1 MVTAMKAP
9 PRSPL
14 SAVGLVLGLFLASG
28 CTAPW
33 PDLKTCP
40 EEGCP
45 AETDA
50 DGTSAATTLSSV
62 TIDPN
67 SSGGS
72 TSATT
77 GSDTDA
83 IDSATTDATP
93 AAPPAIESFSLS
105 TRDALG
111 GDSIVIFKNGPI
123 FVDVEAT
130 DAEGVRVQLDDGAV
144 IELREEAAGVFRG
157 EFPIVSALANGD
169 HVATLVPHREDY
181 GDGEAAAAPYAV
193 ELPPMG
199 DELLWDVD
207 QYLGEG
213 WVVDVEV
220 LPSGHI
226 LELLTLQDDNN
237 DRTCALRRR
246 NSQGA
251 FNPSDDVEILL
262 NGDRCEAVDLAVRD
276 GQVFVL
282 LTWTDNGGKWWL
294 GHTPEFD
301 EEKSTILAIAKG
313 EPGETA
319 MALDLREDGAMAVCG
334 TVPSGFGDSDA
345 FAWVWESGKQPTRR
359 VFDYVPEGE
368 DEHSFGET
376 PRDCLFVG
384 ENRLVLVGDT
394 DGRHIDDDDTSY
406 LRRFTLLVKNAGDDG
421 GDAPFV
427 VAGGEGPGNAVQSV
441 ATAATIDNQGRL
453 LIAGYTCNKQCGDIE
468 GLLWVQSQS
477 GNLDWF
483 APLSTHQFPER
494 APSGVRWHPAGYVVV
509 ANGGTLEDEHAFM
522 LRAFS
527 VNNYQPLWSYSRS
540 DPFQE
545 HFPLALTVGPYGEI
559 CAGGI
564 GDGLFPVL
572 ACVGG

>member
-45 AETDA
+45 AETDTDA
-50 DGTSAATTLSSV
+50 TSAATTVSSV

-72 TSATT
+72 TSAT

-83 IDSATTDATP
+83 TDSATTDTTP

-111 GDSIVIFKNGPI
+111 GDSIVIYKNGPI

-130 DAEGVRVQLDDGAV
+130 DAEGVRVQLDNGVV
-144 IELREEAAGVFRG
+144 IELGEEAAGVFRG

-169 HVATLVPHREDY
+169 HVAMLVPHREDY
-181 GDGEAAAAPYAV
+181 GDGEAAAAPYVV

-199 DELLWDVD
+199 DELVWDVD

-213 WVVDVEV
+213 WVVDVEI
-220 LPSGHI
+220 LPSGRI

-251 FNPSDDVEILL
+251 YNPSDDIEILL

-282 LTWTDNGGKWWL
+282 LTWTDNDGRWWL

-301 EEKSTILAIAKG
+301 EKKNTILAIANG
-313 EPGETA
+313 EPDETA
-319 MALDLREDGAMAVCG
+319 TALDLREDGATAVCG
-334 TVPSGFGDSDA
+334 TIPSGFGDSDA

-359 VFDYVPEGE
+359 VFDYVPEGA

-376 PRDCLFVG
+376 QRDCLFVG
-384 ENRLVLVGDT
+384 DDRLVLVGEAF
-394 DGRHIDDDDTSY
+394 GRHDPKKTDQY
-406 LRRFTLLVKNAGDDG
+406 LRRFFLSTDLSEGDEDDPPSFIVAPGAGS
-421 GDAPFV
+421 
-427 VAGGEGPGNAVQSV
+427 GNAAHSV
-441 ATAATIDNQGRL
+441 ATSADIDEFGRL
-453 LIAGYTCNKQCGDIE
+453 LLTGYTCDEQCENLE
-468 GLLWVQSQS
+468 GHLWVQSFD
-477 GNLDWF
+477 GTLDWF
-483 APLSTHQFPER
+483 AQLGLYDYPYL
-494 APSGVRWHPAGYVVV
+494 APSDVRWHPAGYVVV
-509 ANGGTLEDEHAFM
+509 ANGGTLEDEHTFM

-527 VNNYQPLWSYSRS
+527 VNNYEPLWAYSRS

-559 CAGGI
+559 CAGGFGGGI
-564 GDGLFPVL
+564 YPGL
-572 ACVGG
+572 ACVGS